1 MKKRTRKKK
10 SVYTHQTH
18 TPQHGIFFFLSMWRV
33 RRGPIAKPPSIVPLP
48 FVCFF
53 RIASSSSSSP
63 CFLVGYF
70 SFFGFFVWFLF
81 IVFVYPPPT
90 AVLYS
95 YTINL
100 PMLRFANKKKNWDC
114 LLKEK
119 NGKKKKVQGM
129 FVKSGCFGNIWESRR
144 KTVDMW
150 MCLCVCL
157 CLIVLIYYI
166 CGNVGIVEAWQRHP

>member
-18 TPQHGIFFFLSMWRV
+18 TPQHGIFFFPLNVACAPRTHCKTALHCAFAV
-33 RRGPIAKPPSIVPLP
+33 RLLFPYSFIIIVIT
-48 FVCFF
+48 V
-53 RIASSSSSSP
+53 
-63 CFLVGYF
+63 
-70 SFFGFFVWFLF
+70 FFGWLFFVFWVFRLVF
-81 IVFVYPPPT
+81 VHCFVYPPPT

-119 NGKKKKVQGM
+119 NGKKKKGTRNVCEEWM
-129 FVKSGCFGNIWESRR
+129 FWEYMGEQ
-144 KTVDMW
+144 T
-150 MCLCVCL
+150 
-157 CLIVLIYYI
+157 
-166 CGNVGIVEAWQRHP
+166 

>member
-10 SVYTHQTH
+10 SVYTHQTTH
-18 TPQHGIFFFLSMWRV
+18 APARNFFFPFSMWRV
-33 RRGPIAKPPSIVPLP
+33 RRGPIAKPPSFVPLP

-70 SFFGFFVWFLF
+70 SFFGFLGFSFGFCSLF
-81 IVFVYPPPT
+81 CVPPPT

-100 PMLRFANKKKNWDC
+100 PMLRFANKKKNGIVCW
-114 LLKEK
+114 KRK
-119 NGKKKKVQGM
+119 MGGKKKKGTRNVCEEWM
-129 FVKSGCFGNIWESRR
+129 FWEYMGEQ
-144 KTVDMW
+144 T
-150 MCLCVCL
+150 
-157 CLIVLIYYI
+157 
-166 CGNVGIVEAWQRHP
+166 